1 MTEEL
6 REGLY
11 LAATGMGLVFLS
23 LLAFMLILIALAKL
37 FPGEEVEEVEE
48 VDEAIEM
55 LEAAAQ
61 EPAQEAQ
68 PAPVELAPA
77 APPEQAAALPEPAA
91 PAPAPP
97 QAGVSGAKIAA
108 MAVAMYL
115 AMEQEEVAA
124 GVPAEAPPI
133 LDLSRVPSEWSIQ
146 GRASLWQSQGRRPQ
160 AYGQRSYGAYSPGE
174 GVR

>member
-23 LLAFMLILIALAKL
+23 LLAFMLILIALGKL
-37 FPGEEVEEVEE
+37 FPGEEVEEVDAAVET
-48 VDEAIEM
+48 
-55 LEAAAQ
+55 LEAAVQ
-61 EPAQEAQ
+61 EAAQEAQ

-77 APPEQAAALPEPAA
+77 APPEQAAPLPEQAA

-97 QAGVSGAKIAA
+97 QGGVSGAKIAA

-124 GVPAEAPPI
+124 AVPVVAPLI
-133 LDLSRVPSEWSIQ
+133 LDLSRTPSEWGSQ

>member
-23 LLAFMLILIALAKL
+23 LLAFMLILIALGKL
-37 FPGEEVEEVEE
+37 FPGEEVEEVDAAVET
-48 VDEAIEM
+48 
-55 LEAAAQ
+55 LEAAVQ
-61 EPAQEAQ
+61 EAAQEAQ

-77 APPEQAAALPEPAA
+77 APPEQAA

-97 QAGVSGAKIAA
+97 QGGMSGAKIAA

-124 GVPAEAPPI
+124 AVPVVAPLI
-133 LDLSRVPSEWSIQ
+133 LDLSRTPSEWGSQ

>member
-23 LLAFMLILIALAKL
+23 LLAFMLILIALGKL
-37 FPGEEVEEVEE
+37 FPSEEVEE
-48 VDEAIEM
+48 VDAAVET

-77 APPEQAAALPEPAA
+77 APPEQAAPLPEQAA

-108 MAVAMYL
+108 MAVAMYM
-115 AMEQEEVAA
+115 AMEQEEVAV
-124 GVPAEAPPI
+124 GVHAEAPPI
-133 LDLSRVPSEWSIQ
+133 LDLSRVPSEWSSQ

-174 GVR
+174 GMR

>member
-37 FPGEEVEEVEE
+37 FPAEEVEE
-48 VDEAIEM
+48 VDAAVET
-55 LEAAAQ
+55 LEAAVQ

-77 APPEQAAALPEPAA
+77 APPEQAAPLPEPAA

-124 GVPAEAPPI
+124 GVPLKPLQSWTCPGFPVDGA
-133 LDLSRVPSEWSIQ
+133 SRAGPRC
-146 GRASLWQSQGRRPQ
+146 GRARDDDRRHTDREAMAPTLPER
-160 AYGQRSYGAYSPGE
+160 G
-174 GVR
+174 

>member
-6 REGLY
+6 REGLN

-23 LLAFMLILIALAKL
+23 LLAFMLILIALGKL
-37 FPGEEVEEVEE
+37 FPGEEVEEV
-48 VDEAIEM
+48 DAAIDT
-55 LEAAAQ
+55 LEAAAR

-77 APPEQAAALPEPAA
+77 APQEQAAPLPEPAA

-115 AMEQEEVAA
+115 AMEQEDIAA
-124 GVPAEAPPI
+124 RVPVVAPPI
-133 LDLSRVPSEWSIQ
+133 LDLSRTPSGWSSQ

>member
-37 FPGEEVEEVEE
+37 FPAEEVEE
-48 VDEAIEM
+48 VDAAVET
-55 LEAAAQ
+55 LEAAVQ

-124 GVPAEAPPI
+124 GVLAEAPPI
-133 LDLSRVPSEWSIQ
+133 LDLSRVPSGWSIQ

-160 AYGQRSYGAYSPGE
+160 AYGQRSYGAYPPGE

>member
-23 LLAFMLILIALAKL
+23 LLAFMLILIALGKL
-37 FPGEEVEEVEE
+37 FPGEEVEEVDAA
-48 VDEAIEM
+48 VST

-61 EPAQEAQ
+61 EPALEAQ

-77 APPEQAAALPEPAA
+77 APPEQAAPAA
-91 PAPAPP
+91 AP
-97 QAGVSGAKIAA
+97 QQGGVSGVKIAA

-115 AMEQEEVAA
+115 AMEQEEIAA
-124 GVPAEAPPI
+124 SVPVVAPPI
-133 LDLSRVPSEWSIQ
+133 LDLSRVPSEWGSQ
-146 GRASLWQSQGRRPQ
+146 GRASLWQGQGRRPQ
-160 AYGQRSYGAYSPGE
+160 AYGQRSYSPYSPGE

>member
-23 LLAFMLILIALAKL
+23 LLAFMLILIALGKL
-37 FPGEEVEEVEE
+37 FPSEEVEE
-48 VDEAIEM
+48 VDAAVET

-77 APPEQAAALPEPAA
+77 ALSEQAAPLPEQAA

-108 MAVAMYL
+108 MAVAMYM

-124 GVPAEAPPI
+124 GVAVVVPPI
-133 LDLSRVPSEWSIQ
+133 LDLSRVPSDWSNQ

-174 GVR
+174 GTR